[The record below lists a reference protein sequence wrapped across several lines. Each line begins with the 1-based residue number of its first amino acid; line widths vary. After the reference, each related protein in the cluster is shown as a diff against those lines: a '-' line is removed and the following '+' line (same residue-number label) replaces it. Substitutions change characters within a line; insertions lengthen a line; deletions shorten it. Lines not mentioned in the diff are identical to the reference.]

1 MTTPQSPSLALL
13 FLSFLKL
20 GATSFGGPAMIAY
33 IRKMAVEQKNWL
45 NDDAFRAGVAL
56 CQIIPGASAMQM
68 AAYVGLRAGGV
79 SGAAAA
85 FIGFGLPAFLMMMLL
100 SARIY
105 ADARFGNRI
114 FVIRR
119 ASGHNRRHNC
129 QCSIVLWQELLETPA
144 GLCSRRLCSHH
155 VLLWRKPDFSDPGGS
170 FLRAYNLQ
178 GSILPAS
185 SDGFHGN
192 GSNE

>member
-33 IRKMAVEQKNWL
+33 IRKMAVEQKKWL

-79 SGAAAA
+79 SGAAV
-85 FIGFGLPAFLMMMLL
+85 GLYWLRPAGIFDDDA
-100 SARIY
+100 SFRHIH
-105 ADARFGNRI
+105 ADTRFGNRSL
-114 FVIRR
+114 FIRR

-129 QCSIVLWQELLETPA
+129 QCSIVLWQKLFETPT
-144 GLCSRRLCSHH
+144 GLCSRRLCCHH
-155 VLLWRKPDFSDPGGS
+155 VYLRHKPDFSDPGGS
-170 FLRAYNLQ
+170 FLRAHNLQ
-178 GSILPAS
+178 GSIVPAS
-185 SDGFHGN
+185 SDGFDGN
-192 GSNE
+192 ASNE